1 MEEKNKWRG
10 AQQASSIAQAMGE
23 RKIHKTWFIV
33 HASLDEF
40 LGLPLKGVLL
50 PRGGRPVDQGAGR
63 LIPGFGSWQEPS
75 GFIPLAS
82 LYR

>member
-1 MEEKNKWRG
+1 MEEKNKGRG
-10 AQQASSIAQAMGE
+10 AQQAGSIAQAMGE
-23 RKIHKTWFIV
+23 RIHKTWFIV

-40 LGLPLKGVLL
+40 LGLPLKQVLL
-50 PRGGRPVDQGAGR
+50 PRGGLPVNQGAGR
-63 LIPGFGSWQEPS
+63 LILGFGSWQEPS